1 MLMRCRCK
9 SAVIKLHHEVLNMLI
24 LTLRSSTP
32 FMLDSFAG
40 EWEGQLRVQNAH
52 ALELDTLRNANR
64 HLSNQV

>member
-1 MLMRCRCK
+1 MA
-9 SAVIKLHHEVLNMLI
+9 SV
-24 LTLRSSTP
+24 STP